1 MSKPD
6 NEERNAQI
14 FDEYIDGQTIDY
26 LAPKYNLSRSRIGQI
41 VLGLSQKSGVKKERS
56 WNFWWK
62 KSDLRQFIKADE
74 LTYRMTS
81 FPELR
86 LQINDFRAPAYASI
100 FHGKKQVVQGPM
112 WYLYCWLKGYTEG
125 KNFKEKMPESK
136 RKW

>member
-1 MSKPD
+1 MSKAD
-6 NEERNAQI
+6 NEERDAQI
-14 FDEYIDGQTIDY
+14 FAEYIDGRTIDY

-41 VLGLSQKSGVKKERS
+41 VLGLSQESGVKKERS

-74 LTYRMTS
+74 LTYRIKS

-86 LQINDFRAPAYASI
+86 LQINNLRVPAYASI
-100 FHGKKQVVQGPM
+100 FRGKKQVVQGPL

-125 KNFKEKMPESK
+125 KNFK
-136 RKW
+136 